1 MLWWIVF
8 LLVMMVAVV
17 VLTFGFGSVFGRGD
31 GVVLPEVDQLMVSN
45 ERAVRRGRV
54 DDVRFD
60 SALWGYNQQQVDQVI
75 AALESEI
82 DQLKGQT
89 RGFK

>member
-1 MLWWIVF
+1 MLWWIVL
-8 LLVMMVAVV
+8 LLVMLMAVV
-17 VLTFGFGSVFGRGD
+17 VLTFAFGSVFGRGD
-31 GVVLPEVDQLMVSN
+31 GVELPEVDRLTALN
-45 ERAVRRGRV
+45 EQAVRRGV
-54 DDVRFD
+54 IDDVRFD
-60 SALWGYNQQQVDQVI
+60 SALWGYNQQQVDCVI